1 MTSMEIVN
9 WLRRRVGDSI
19 RIVIDYSEEKINIKV
34 FPENVSEEDVE
45 NLLKEA
51 LDLMK
56 NPKAEVAYI
65 R

>member
-1 MTSMEIVN
+1 MEIVN